1 MFEIK
6 IDNMTVTAEN
16 GETILEVAKRNHID
30 IPTLCYLKEI
40 NEVASCRVCV
50 VDIEGMRNPV
60 TACTTKVREGM
71 VISTN
76 SERVQKA
83 RRTAVELLLSNHNRK
98 CLSCAKNTKCT
109 LQRLSATF
117 GCDEDRFA
125 GKQIEA
131 KEDHSNGAI
140 VRDASKCIL
149 CGKCAAVCSSIQ
161 GCEAIGKINRG
172 FNTQVGCAFEEELE
186 NSSCI
191 GCGQCVLVCPTGALV
206 QQNNIKDAR
215 KLISDPNVK
224 VIAQVAPAV
233 RVAIGEEW
241 DNKLGSWNEGKMITA
256 LRRIGFDAVYDVNV
270 SADLTILEEGNE
282 LIERIKNGGKL
293 PMFTSCC
300 PAWYN
305 YIEKNHP
312 DMIDNLSTCKSPNEM
327 MGSLVKYTQK
337 DTKVVSIMPCTAK
350 KREIKKFGEVD
361 VSLTTREL
369 VSMIKESNIDFKYL
383 EDGKFDEPFGEY
395 TGGGLIFGATGG
407 VMEAALRYALAKLT
421 GDTKIDYTE
430 VRDNDGIKEAS
441 VTAGDL
447 TLNIAIV
454 HGLKN
459 AERLLEDIKS
469 GKKTYH
475 FVEVMACP
483 GGCVNGGGQ
492 PFVDYDKV
500 CKETVYKTRG
510 KSLYDADKAMA
521 LRISE
526 ASPVVK
532 HIYDDILKNDH
543 KLAHKLL
550 HVHKD

>member
-16 GETILEVAKRNHID
+16 GETILEVARRNHID

-50 VDIEGMRNPV
+50 VEVEGARNLV
-60 TACTTKVREGM
+60 TSCTTKVREGM
-71 VISTN
+71 VVRTN
-76 SERVQKA
+76 TEKVLKA
-83 RRTAVELLLSNHNRK
+83 RKTAVELLLSNHNKK

-109 LQRLSATF
+109 LQTLSNLF
-117 GCDEDRFA
+117 GCDEEKYA
-125 GKQIEA
+125 GKKIEA

-149 CGKCAAVCSSIQ
+149 CGKCAAVCSAIQ

-191 GCGQCVLVCPTGALV
+191 GCGQCVLVCPCGALT
-206 QQNNIKDAR
+206 QQNNIADAR
-215 KLISDPNVK
+215 KFISDPNVK

-241 DNKLGSWNEGKMITA
+241 DKTLGKFNEGKMITA

-270 SADLTILEEGNE
+270 GADLTIIEEGNE
-282 LIERIKNGGKL
+282 LISRIQKGENL

-305 YIEKNHP
+305 YVEKNHP
-312 DMIDNLSTCKSPNEM
+312 DMVANLSTCKSPNEM
-327 MGSLVKYTQK
+327 LGSLVKHTQK
-337 DTKVVSIMPCTAK
+337 ETKVVSIMPCTAK
-350 KREIKKFGEVD
+350 KREIKRVGDVD

-369 VSMIKESNIDFKYL
+369 VQMIKESNIDFPYL
-383 EDGKFDEPFGEY
+383 EDGKFDTPFGEY
-395 TGGGLIFGATGG
+395 TGGGLIFGSTGG
-407 VMEAALRYALAKLT
+407 VMEAALRYAIAKLT
-421 GDTKIDYTE
+421 GENKVDYTE
-430 VRDNDGIKEAS
+430 VRNNAGIKEAS
-441 VTAGDL
+441 VKAGDL
-447 TLNIAIV
+447 TLNIAVV
-454 HGLKN
+454 HGLAN
-459 AERLLEDIKS
+459 AERLLEDIKA

-500 CKETVYKTRG
+500 CKETVYGERAKTLYNTD
-510 KSLYDADKAMA
+510 KSMA
-521 LRISE
+521 LRTSDE
-526 ASPVVK
+526 SPVVQDV
-532 HIYDDILKNDH
+532 YANILKNDE
-543 KLAHKLL
+543 KLIHKLL
-550 HVHKD
+550 HVHHD

>member
-50 VDIEGMRNPV
+50 VEVEGMRNLV
-60 TACTTKVREGM
+60 TSCTTKVREGM

-76 SERVQKA
+76 SEKVQKS
-83 RRTAVELLLSNHNRK
+83 RRTAVELLLSNHNKK
-98 CLSCAKNTKCT
+98 CLSCPKNTKCT
-109 LQRLSATF
+109 LQNLSAKF
-117 GCDEDRFA
+117 GCDEDKYA
-125 GKQIEA
+125 GKKIEA
-131 KEDHSNGAI
+131 EEDHSNYAI

-172 FNTQVGCAFEEELE
+172 FNTQVGCAFEETLA

-191 GCGQCVLVCPTGALV
+191 GCGQCVLVCPTGALT
-206 QQNNIKDAR
+206 QQNNIRDAR
-215 KLISDPNVK
+215 KLIADPNVK

-241 DNKLGSWNEGKMITA
+241 DNNIGKWSEGKMITA

-270 SADLTILEEGNE
+270 GADLTIVEEGNE
-282 LIERIKNGGKL
+282 LIDRIKNGGKL

-305 YIEKNHP
+305 YVERNHP
-312 DMIDNLSTCKSPNEM
+312 DLVENLSTCKSPNEM

-350 KREIKKFGEVD
+350 KREIRKFGEVD

-369 VSMIKESNIDFKYL
+369 VHMIKESNIDFPYL
-383 EDGKFDEPFGEY
+383 EEGKFDTPFGDY

-421 GDTKIDYTE
+421 GETKVDYTE
-430 VRDNDGIKEAS
+430 VRNSEGIKEAT

-447 TLNIAIV
+447 TLNIAVV

-459 AERLLEDIKS
+459 AQKLLDDIRS
-469 GKKTYH
+469 GAKTYH

-500 CKETVYKTRG
+500 CKESVYTTRG
-510 KSLYDADKAMA
+510 KALYDTDKTMTERVSDKSKA
-521 LRISE
+521 
-526 ASPVVK
+526 VNY
-532 HIYDDILKNDH
+532 IYNDVLKNDH

>member
-1 MFEIK
+1 MFELK
-6 IDNMTVTAEN
+6 IDNTIVTAEN
-16 GETILEVAKRNHID
+16 GETILEVARRNHID

-50 VDIEGMRNPV
+50 VQVEGMRNLV

-71 VISTN
+71 VVTTN
-76 SERVQKA
+76 NERVQKA

-98 CLSCAKNTKCT
+98 CLSCSKNTKCT
-109 LQRLSATF
+109 LQRLSAVF
-117 GCDEDRFA
+117 GCDEEKYI
-125 GKQIEA
+125 GKHIEA
-131 KEDHSNGAI
+131 AEDHSNGAI

-149 CGKCAAVCSSIQ
+149 CGKCSAVCSAIQ

-172 FNTQVGCAFEEELE
+172 FNTQVGCAFEETLE

-191 GCGQCVLVCPTGALV
+191 GCGQCVLVCPCGALT
-206 QQNNIKDAR
+206 QQNNIRDAR

-224 VIAQVAPAV
+224 VVAQVAPAV

-241 DNKLGSWNEGKMITA
+241 DNNIGKFNEGKMITA

-270 SADLTILEEGNE
+270 GADLTIIEESNE
-282 LIERIKNGGKL
+282 LIDRIQKGGKL

-305 YIEKNHP
+305 YVEKNLP

-327 MGSLVKYTQK
+327 MGSLVKYTQEN
-337 DTKVVSIMPCTAK
+337 TKVVSIMPCTAK
-350 KREIKKFGEVD
+350 KREIKKHGEIE

-369 VSMIKESNIDFKYL
+369 VQMIKESNIDFAHL
-383 EDGKFDEPFGEY
+383 EEGKFDKPFGDY
-395 TGGGLIFGATGG
+395 SGGGLIFGATGG
-407 VMEAALRYALAKLT
+407 VMEAALRVAMTKLT
-421 GDTKIDYTE
+421 GETKLDYTE
-430 VRDNDGIKEAS
+430 VRHSDGIKEATVS
-441 VTAGDL
+441 AGDL
-447 TLNIAIV
+447 TLNIAVV
-454 HGLKN
+454 HGIKN
-459 AERLLEDIKS
+459 AQKLIDDIKS
-469 GKKTYH
+469 GAKTYH

-492 PFVDYDKV
+492 PFVDYDKI
-500 CKETVYKTRG
+500 CKEAVYQTRG
-510 KSLYDADKAMA
+510 KALYDVDKSMTI
-521 LRISE
+521 RTSDKSE
-526 ASPVVK
+526 VIPY
-532 HIYDDILKNDH
+532 IYNEILKNDT